1 MKISISAPTIA
12 DFFTSDRKKKGG
24 RNHRCNVDKLRSRTN
39 RTLKI
44 FEIVSSFKWEI
55 IILRLLIHERSAIF
69 NRYWL
74 KTHPP
79 YETRLRITVW
89 TVMQRR
95 KEFFTQPLTSHNSY
109 TIFHH
114 VMRSSTKTRAH
125 SKLRLSICA
134 TRVQLYEGDR
144 AKVMIINP
152 GPGIIGRL
160 NDALFHKIF
169 PRDVAHARPRS
180 PITNGCVSFP
190 RDPETSNNVAAL
202 RISQPTTSSNAGQVS
217 RF

>member
-1 MKISISAPTIA
+1 
-12 DFFTSDRKKKGG
+12 
-24 RNHRCNVDKLRSRTN
+24 
-39 RTLKI
+39 
-44 FEIVSSFKWEI
+44 
-55 IILRLLIHERSAIF
+55 
-69 NRYWL
+69 
-74 KTHPP
+74 
-79 YETRLRITVW
+79 
-89 TVMQRR
+89 
-95 KEFFTQPLTSHNSY
+95 
-109 TIFHH
+109 
-114 VMRSSTKTRAH
+114 MRSSTKTRAH

-202 RISQPTTSSNAGQVS
+202 RISQPTASSNAGLGFPVLGNASTRFNSTLKIIVDGCLFNTLRISIFRCLQFRFRYFSQVFCG
-217 RF
+217 RFDLQLRKIEF